1 MPADD
6 QAGPHRDGRPA
17 AGARSRPTMGDVAA
31 YAGVALKTVSRVVN
45 GEPGVTP
52 AMAERVRA
60 AIDQLGFR
68 RNESARIL
76 RKGQTASIGLIMENI
91 GDPFYSALSRAVEDV
106 ARTHGHLLFTGS
118 SDEDPARE
126 RELALAFCAR
136 RVDGLI
142 VIPASDDHTYLLP
155 EMAAGLATVFVDRP
169 PRLIEADTVLSGN
182 VDGARAGV
190 AHLIHGGHRRIGYI
204 GDAPRIYT
212 SMLRHRGYR
221 EAMAKAGLRVDDS
234 WVAMASPSQDSVRLA
249 LRRMLARPAPVT
261 ALFCGNNRVSVA
273 ALRELRALA
282 PAGEPARSV
291 AFVGFDDFELADLL
305 RPGVTVVAQDVAKLG
320 QAAAQLLFRR
330 LAGDRGP
337 AERTEVATQLIQRG
351 SGEIP
356 PR

>member
-1 MPADD
+1 MPTEERR
-6 QAGPHRDGRPA
+6 G
-17 AGARSRPTMGDVAA
+17 RPTMEDVAA

-45 GEPGVTP
+45 AEPGVTP
-52 AMAERVRA
+52 GTAERVRA

-68 RNESARIL
+68 RNDSARIL
-76 RKGQTASIGLIMENI
+76 RKGQTASIGLIMEDI
-91 GDPFYSALSRAVEDV
+91 GDPFYSVLSRAVEDV
-106 ARTHGHLLFTGS
+106 AREHGHVLFTGS

-136 RVDGLI
+136 RVDGLV

-155 EMAAGLATVFVDRP
+155 EISAGIATVFVDRP
-169 PRLIEADTVLSGN
+169 ARLIEADTVLSGN
-182 VDGARAGV
+182 VEGARSGV
-190 AHLIHGGHRRIGYI
+190 THLIRGGHRRIGFI

-221 EAMAKAGLRVDDS
+221 AAMAAAGLRVDET
-234 WVAMASPSQDSVRLA
+234 WVAMSSPTAASVRLA
-249 LRRMLARPAPVT
+249 LRQMLAGSASIT

-273 ALRELRALA
+273 ALRELQALA
-282 PAGEPARSV
+282 GPGEISRSL

-305 RPGVTVVAQDVAKLG
+305 TPGITVVAQDVARLG
-320 QAAAQLLFRR
+320 RVAAELLFRR

-337 AERTEVATQLIQRG
+337 AERIEVATELVQRG

-356 PR
+356 PA